1 MSAHTNKKT
10 HILITQVGT
19 FLGRSLAKSFL
30 DQNCVVYGVSS
41 TKLPSEL
48 LSSPDFT
55 LVDVD
60 LAQPLPHYLPSFDLI
75 FDLTPLANSRQ
86 ESIHI
91 QGATRATSLAA
102 NLSQSAQLFMVAP
115 VTCDPQSF
123 DTRNSQLLLV
133 GDIYGPGMPNLATA
147 EASELEDLIG
157 QATKGDK
164 IILKDEGLRP
174 IYPAYIKD
182 VIFAINRLAFR
193 VDADFES
200 SRNKFSPKKVHVIV
214 SEPAQ
219 TSLSVAYEI
228 QNALAQVSGK
238 DVGLFFAGPPTS
250 DQFSHLIISTRDLE
264 FTPKVQL
271 KEALK
276 ETFQYFHEKD
286 QIATTKKPTWQF
298 TQPVE
303 PLALPSHEPQIARH
317 HPSRLPAFAVSLNLK
332 NVAIIILAVLLIT
345 VAKTALDLFLGAG
358 SLKNSQKSLTTA
370 SLSKAQKQAESA
382 ASSFAAA
389 KNKIAI
395 LTFPLKFIAPSHT
408 QALTATLDGLILGSS
423 SLIYTIDGAQKL
435 EEYLAAVTGPDARRQ
450 TDLDTPA
457 ADFRR
462 AYQKSSQATQL
473 LAQKLPIITTLI
485 KQARESF
492 TTISHL
498 TQSAYELTNLIDDFT
513 GGGTSKTYLVLLQN
527 NTELRPGGGF
537 IGNFALLEF
546 EAGRLKNITV
556 EDIYTIDGQLAEV
569 IEPPPQLKEK
579 LGTVRFYLRDS
590 NWSLDFTLNAQT
602 ARDFFKK
609 ETGKNVDGV
618 IALDLHFL
626 QNVLS
631 KTGPIT
637 LTDYNEQITADNLFE
652 RGEYHSEIG
661 SFPGSTQKRDFFGAL
676 TRALIT
682 KIVADLNA
690 KDATATLELL
700 SQVKDGLLG
709 KHIMASFDDSN
720 LATLIAIRGWN
731 QPLPPTDFNPAD
743 DSTATRDFLAI
754 SEANL
759 GANKVNRFL
768 KRTIAYE
775 ATIGR
780 DADLVGKLTI
790 TYTNESVAE
799 TWPAGK
805 YVNFLRVYVPF
816 AAGLEALQNG
826 DNTDTKLV
834 EVSLQGPFTVFAT
847 YVEVPISSTRQVT
860 FTYRTPKNIKLGTAP
875 TYELYVSKQPGT
887 ARDPLE
893 FKFNLPAY
901 LSVEKINGDNQ
912 YQGNQN
918 TTVATDLSVDRHFEV
933 EVKKN

>member
-10 HILITQVGT
+10 HILVTHVGT

-133 GDIYGPGMPNLATA
+133 GDVYGPGMPDLATA
-147 EASELEDLIG
+147 PTSELEDLIG

-193 VDADFES
+193 ADTS
-200 SRNKFSPKKVHVIV
+200 KKVHVIV

-219 TSLSVAYEI
+219 TSLSIAYEI
-228 QNALAQVSGK
+228 QNALAQVSDK
-238 DVGLFFAGPPTS
+238 DVGLFFAGLQPTS

-264 FTPKVQL
+264 FTPKFQL

-276 ETFQYFHEKD
+276 ETLQYFYEKD
-286 QIATTKKPTWQF
+286 QIATTKKPTWPL
-298 TQPVE
+298 TRPVE
-303 PLALPSHEPQIARH
+303 PPALPSHEPQIARH
-317 HPSRLPAFAVSLNLK
+317 HLPRLPAFAASFNLK
-332 NVAIIILAVLLIT
+332 KVAVIILAALLIT
-345 VAKTALDLFLGAG
+345 VAKTALDLFLGAS

-382 ASSFAAA
+382 VSSFQAA

-395 LTFPLKFIAPSHT
+395 LTFPLKFIAPSQT

-423 SLIYTIDGAQKL
+423 SLIYTIDGVQKL
-435 EEYLAAVTGPDARRQ
+435 EEYLAVVTGPDARRQ

-492 TTISHL
+492 TTLNHL

-513 GGGTSKTYLVLLQN
+513 GGGTPKIYLVLLQN

-618 IALDLHFL
+618 IALDLSFL

-700 SQVKDGLLG
+700 SQVKDGLLE

-720 LATLIAIRGWN
+720 LATFIAVRGWN
-731 QPLPPTDFNPAD
+731 QPLPPANFDPAD
-743 DSTATRDFLAI
+743 DNTATRDFLAI

-780 DADLVGKLTI
+780 DADLMGKLII
-790 TYTNESVAE
+790 TYTNESIAE

-816 AAGLEALQNG
+816 AAGLETVQNG

-860 FTYRTPKNIKLGTAP
+860 FTYRIPKNIKLGTAP
-875 TYELYVSKQPGT
+875 TYELYASKQPGT
-887 ARDPLE
+887 DRDPFE

-901 LSVEKINGDNQ
+901 LSVKDINEDNQ
-912 YQGNQN
+912 YEGNQN
-918 TTVATDLSVDRHFEV
+918 ITIKTELSTDRDFAIELAKR
-933 EVKKN
+933 